1 MNIDLGPAHLETVS
15 RILASV
21 VPDCEVSAF
30 GSRVKGNARKYSDL
44 DLVVKGTEPLA
55 MSRYARLSTAFEESD
70 LPINVDILDWHTIPE
85 SFRRNIG
92 ENYVIVQQSR
102 GHSDNVTPAV

>member
-1 MNIDLGPAHLETVS
+1 MNIDLGPAHMETVS

-21 VPDCEVSAF
+21 VPDCEVLAF

-44 DLVVKGTEPLA
+44 DLAVRGTAPLG
-55 MSRYARLSTAFEESD
+55 MSRYARLSTAFEESN

-85 SFRRNIG
+85 SFRRNIR
-92 ENYVIVQQSR
+92 ENCQIVQESPEQS
-102 GHSDNVTPAV
+102 GNITPAA